1 MRGGK
6 SSSVSQFFFK
16 KKKCNEHLFGVNFTS
31 LIWKSTFSSF
41 HVIVVLLI
49 IISVEIYFTMKTFS
63 MMVKEKMTL

>member
-16 KKKCNEHLFGVNFTS
+16 KKYNAHLFGVNFTS

-41 HVIVVLLI
+41 PVIVVLLI

-63 MMVKEKMTL
+63 MMVKEKMTF